1 MRRTDLVERY
11 SVAVTMEDTRKC
23 KIYTREVFTNENWER
38 IYALLNDMLDEI
50 KEVSGHAG

>member
-1 MRRTDLVERY
+1 MERY
-11 SVAVTMEDTRKC
+11 SVAVTMEDTRKA

>member
-1 MRRTDLVERY
+1 MERY